1 MTDNDDSYPL
11 TDDDENLEEIVAR
24 FTREKHQRQGD
35 HLHRKIRHQL
45 SLWSDSRSVL
55 IEVFGT

>member
-24 FTREKHQRQGD
+24 FTRETGGKNSGARASERARSPEGACGVFF
-35 HLHRKIRHQL
+35 
-45 SLWSDSRSVL
+45 SLWAIR
-55 IEVFGT
+55 T

>member
-24 FTREKHQRQGD
+24 FTRETGGKNSGARASE
-35 HLHRKIRHQL
+35 REVPRRSMRSFF
-45 SLWSDSRSVL
+45 SLWAIR
-55 IEVFGT
+55 T

>member
-24 FTREKHQRQGD
+24 FTRETGGKNSGARA
-35 HLHRKIRHQL
+35 
-45 SLWSDSRSVL
+45 SEPC
-55 IEVFGT
+55 EVPRWVDEK